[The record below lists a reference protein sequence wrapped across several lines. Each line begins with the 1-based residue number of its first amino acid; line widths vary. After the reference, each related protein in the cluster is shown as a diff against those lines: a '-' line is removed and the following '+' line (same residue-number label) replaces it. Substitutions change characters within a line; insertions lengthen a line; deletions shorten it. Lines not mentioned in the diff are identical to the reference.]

1 MNQVILTGRTTGEI
15 VVRTV
20 NEKPVTT
27 FTVAVDSYKDHT
39 DFINCVAWDKKATLL
54 EQYVKKGDKIGLC
67 GRISTRSFDDKDGKK
82 QYVTEVV
89 VTEIEFLQPKA
100 KEAKPEPKAEP
111 TDMDMFVPF

>member
-89 VTEIEFLQPKA
+89 VTEIEFLQPKQ
-100 KEAKPEPKAEP
+100 KTEQKPAEP
-111 TDMDMFVPF
+111 TDYDMFVPF